1 MAPNLLLMVIRSN
14 ESKRKRKRKRTKT
27 IKREDRL
34 SALPDDILIKILSCL
49 PLQLA
54 MATACL
60 SSRWRDLWTK
70 VTSIHID
77 TNKFD
82 YSDDFDSTFSDII
95 TRITSPFIH
104 SFSVELGPV
113 WHMSPYRNYIN
124 LDYSWLRQICDRNV
138 RQLKVTNTRNISEVD
153 VSKKYRIDILHPT
166 MSKYNDY
173 FIQPGLTLPS
183 FIFVTQS
190 LVSIELDSTTIKLQ
204 LPDDGDQ
211 INLPNLNKLHLC
223 STSMNSESLEKLIKA
238 CPSLEEFGF
247 VYKYCQCP
255 YNSVRSRLGRNRSTC
270 LWYINFSHQNLQRL
284 FIKNLPN
291 NYRVVVNAPKLAYLA
306 IHASKSAGFRF
317 EEEPMMLSC
326 EAKIHLADYT
336 VYDCD
341 LALTEDEIKSMTK
354 FYGVFSNITI
364 VSPEVFV
371 LKNSW
376 PSNMFCNATQL
387 TISMDMPSNVNI
399 LWAILE
405 LCPVLDVLTL
415 KMQDTEGMEIR
426 DAEMPCQVGTWQRV
440 LKKVKIEINC
450 NSNGK
455 TTKALVELVEYLL
468 SNSVD
473 LKQFHVTVDSSSRKM
488 GSTKVAAIR
497 EMKLCQLLYQCPLL
511 SEGCEVEFV
520 GRFFKMSRKAGLNFL
535 IANGKDSPIN

>member
-1 MAPNLLLMVIRSN
+1 
-14 ESKRKRKRKRTKT
+14 
-27 IKREDRL
+27 
-34 SALPDDILIKILSCL
+34 
-49 PLQLA
+49 
-54 MATACL
+54 
-60 SSRWRDLWTK
+60 
-70 VTSIHID
+70 
-77 TNKFD
+77 
-82 YSDDFDSTFSDII
+82 
-95 TRITSPFIH
+95 
-104 SFSVELGPV
+104 
-113 WHMSPYRNYIN
+113 MSPYRKYIN
-124 LDYSWLRQICDRNV
+124 LDYSWLRQICDWNI
-138 RQLKVTNTRNISEVD
+138 RQLKVTNTRNIGEVE
-153 VSKKYRIDILHPT
+153 VTKEYGYCILGPT
-166 MSKYNDY
+166 WSKYNDY
-173 FIQPGLTLPS
+173 FIQIGLTLPS

-211 INLPNLNKLHLC
+211 INLPNLKKLHLC
-223 STSMNSESLEKLIKA
+223 SIGMNSESLEKLIKA

-255 YNSVRSRLGRNRSTC
+255 YNCVRRFGRNRSTWI
-270 LWYINFSHQNLQRL
+270 WYIKFSHQNLQRL

-326 EAKIHLADYT
+326 EVKIHLADYT

-364 VSPEVFV
+364 VSPDVFV

-387 TISMDMPSNVNI
+387 TLSMDMPSNVKI
-399 LWAILE
+399 LLGILE

-440 LKKVKIEINC
+440 LEKVNIEINC
-450 NSNGK
+450 NSKGK

-473 LKQFHVTVDSSSRKM
+473 LKHFHVTVDSSSHKM

-497 EMKLCQLLYQCPLL
+497 EMKLCQLLYKCPVL
-511 SEGCEVEFV
+511 SERCEVEFV
-520 GRFFKMSRKAGLNFL
+520 GRFFKMSRKAGVKFL
-535 IANGKDSPIN
+535 IANDK